1 MFIDSTGNGERAP
14 RVLIVEDHLLFAE
27 AIRPQLEAGGIEV
40 VAVVTTGQEAVV
52 TAARERPDLVL
63 IDLGLPDQSGL
74 TTGAAILAEA
84 PETSVLALTALEDT
98 GSVRQALRAGFSG
111 YLTKDIPVREFVD
124 AVRAALGG
132 QVVVSRRSASAVT
145 GDRDGSRNAAGML
158 AEQLTVRE
166 REVLLLLV
174 EGASGEQISTS
185 LRISPNTVRTHVQS
199 ILTKLQ
205 VHSRLE
211 AATFAVR
218 HGIVEIPKA
227 ASSSRPA

>member
-1 MFIDSTGNGERAP
+1 MRNGQADSGSRP

-27 AIRPQLEAGGIEV
+27 AITPQLEAGGIDV
-40 VAVVTTGQEAVV
+40 IGVVTTGEDAVAV
-52 TAARERPDLVL
+52 AGREQPDVVLV
-63 IDLGLPDQSGL
+63 DLGLPGLSGL
-74 TTGAAILAEA
+74 ETGIAILADA
-84 PETSVLALTALEDT
+84 PQTSVLALTASEDT
-98 GSVRQALRAGFSG
+98 RSVKDALRAGFSG

-145 GDRDGSRNAAGML
+145 GERASGADGADLL

-166 REVLLLLV
+166 REVLRMLV
-174 EGASGEQISTS
+174 EGASGQQISRG

-218 HGIVEIPKA
+218 HGIVEVPKA
-227 ASSSRPA
+227 SRLA